1 MLHTLTSLQTYQKH
15 KAHKPKH
22 IVPIM
27 LLPELGFIQNGSLF
41 KEKAVFSHRI
51 K

>member
-1 MLHTLTSLQTYQKH
+1 MLHTLTSLLPETQSTQAQ
-15 KAHKPKH
+15 AHCTH
-22 IVPIM
+22 NAFA
-27 LLPELGFIQNGSLF
+27 ELGFIQNGSLF